1 MKQLLEGKKERS
13 LEWSGCCKC
22 GRKCLS
28 PSFPNTGT
36 GNKIYMLIGKTNKV
50 KFPNSNQFCLLEHF
64 VGDFLVYILTH
75 EFSCSHSSYFFL
87 WERESDGFMGTEA
100 NLPWISATDL
110 CCGPKYQLAH
120 PLAELQCFHHPGKEP
135 SELLQQL
142 ALIGGENSNI
152 LKSKGSFHK

>member
-1 MKQLLEGKKERS
+1 M
-13 LEWSGCCKC
+13 
-22 GRKCLS
+22 
-28 PSFPNTGT
+28 SFPAPIPPIFISGR
-36 GNKIYMLIGKTNKV
+36 
-50 KFPNSNQFCLLEHF
+50 
-64 VGDFLVYILTH
+64 
-75 EFSCSHSSYFFL
+75 
-87 WERESDGFMGTEA
+87 ERVTGFMGAEA
-100 NLPWISATDL
+100 NLRWISATDL